1 VTDERK
7 DFEAWRD
14 DMELR
19 ASEFTGRGAALW
31 MLIALAAFIVLMA
44 TGQSR

>member
-7 DFEAWRD
+7 DFEEWRD

-19 ASEFTGRGAALW
+19 ASEFTGAGVGLW
-31 MLIALAAFIVLMA
+31 MLIAMAAFLLLM
-44 TGQSR
+44 GMGESR